1 MEQKKSEKIYV
12 SVCRSITKGICVYVN
27 DYRVYGGH
35 PSDSYDILMDFY
47 VDRKDL
53 EKALNLK

>member
-1 MEQKKSEKIYV
+1 MEEKKDKIYV
-12 SVCRSITKGICVYVN
+12 AICRSMGKDICVYIN
-27 DYRVYGGH
+27 GYRVCGGH
-35 PSDSYDILMDFY
+35 PAEGDNLIRDFY